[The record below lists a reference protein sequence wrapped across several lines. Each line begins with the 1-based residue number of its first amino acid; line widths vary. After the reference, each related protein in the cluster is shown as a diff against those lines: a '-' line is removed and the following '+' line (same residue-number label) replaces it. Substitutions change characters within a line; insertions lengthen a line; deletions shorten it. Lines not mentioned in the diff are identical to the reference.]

1 MRARATR
8 SVAAGV
14 LREIFLVM
22 PKISAGLLMYR
33 VRADQSASLE
43 VLLVH
48 PGGPYWRNKD
58 DGAWTIPKGQVN
70 PGEDLFAAAV
80 REFTEETGLT
90 SSGSFIPLGEIK
102 QKSGKIVHAWAFRG
116 DCDPAQIHSN
126 NFELEW
132 PPKSG
137 HTQSFPEIDRAGF
150 FDLPTARQK
159 ILPSELP
166 LLDRLA
172 KSVISNQ

>member
-1 MRARATR
+1 
-8 SVAAGV
+8 
-14 LREIFLVM
+14 M

-33 VRADQSASLE
+33 DSAEQSASPE

-58 DGAWTIPKGQVN
+58 DGAWTIPKGEVN
-70 PGEDLFAAAV
+70 KGEHLFAAAI

-90 SSGSFIPLGEIK
+90 PSGSFIPLGEIK
-102 QKSGKIVHAWAFRG
+102 HKSGKIVHAWAFIG

-126 NFELEW
+126 TFELEW

-137 HTQSFPEIDRAGF
+137 HTQTFPEIDRARF
-150 FDLPTARQK
+150 FDLAAARRK

>member
-1 MRARATR
+1 
-8 SVAAGV
+8 
-14 LREIFLVM
+14 M

-33 VRADQSASLE
+33 VSAEQSASPQ

-58 DGAWTIPKGQVN
+58 DGAWTIPKGEVN
-70 PGEDLFAAAV
+70 PGENLFAAAI

-90 SSGSFIPLGEIK
+90 PSGSFIPLGEIK
-102 QKSGKIVHAWAFRG
+102 HKSGKIVHAWAFIG

-126 NFELEW
+126 TFELEW

-137 HTQSFPEIDRAGF
+137 HTQTFPEIDRARF
-150 FDLPTARQK
+150 FDLPTARRK

-172 KSVISNQ
+172 GSIISNQ

>member
-1 MRARATR
+1 
-8 SVAAGV
+8 
-14 LREIFLVM
+14 M

-33 VRADQSASLE
+33 VGAEQSPSPE

-58 DGAWTIPKGQVN
+58 DGAWTIPKGEGN
-70 PGEDLFAAAV
+70 PGEDLFAAAI
-80 REFTEETGLT
+80 REFKEETGLT
-90 SSGSFIPLGEIK
+90 PSGSFIRLGEIK
-102 QKSGKIVHAWAFRG
+102 HKSGKIVHAWAFIG

-126 NFELEW
+126 TFELEW

-137 HTQSFPEIDRAGF
+137 HTQTFPEIDRARF
-150 FDLPTARQK
+150 FDLPTARRK

-166 LLDRLA
+166 LLNRLA
-172 KSVISNQ
+172 ESVISNQ